1 MPLKSVR
8 TYISRSLGPHKYDS
22 LVPTQI
28 ASTIDAPARS
38 DRHRKP
44 VTQSSLPAAATPM
57 SFQDV
62 CHGMEAGL
70 PPRPPPPPQ
79 ALVAHCVFQINTK
92 VSELRRL
99 ERELAAVAVEGDA
112 RVVRER
118 IHRARADVT
127 RLARNAARRLADPA
141 AAAAVMSK
149 LATDFQAALRVFLLV
164 HGRIIEDDRHEATA
178 AARRAPTMFRFRPR
192 SPPSY
197 GSRIGSQL
205 TNANTNA
212 NATAGADQQC
222 DIQIQQQHLVESRR
236 MQELALL
243 DNDIAFS
250 EALIEERKLEIRKIQ
265 RDMDI
270 AEINEIFVHLAKLVH
285 DQQGAIDIVES
296 NMEKAT
302 MDTSKAKE
310 QLSRVALTH
319 ETDSAMKCSLTTVFG
334 LVKLIFACVLEL
346 YYFDDD

>member
-1 MPLKSVR
+1 
-8 TYISRSLGPHKYDS
+8 
-22 LVPTQI
+22 
-28 ASTIDAPARS
+28 
-38 DRHRKP
+38 
-44 VTQSSLPAAATPM
+44 M

-99 ERELAAVAVEGDA
+99 ERELAAVAVGGDA

-141 AAAAVMSK
+141 AAAAAAVMSK
-149 LATDFQAALRVFLLV
+149 LATDFHAALRVFLLV
-164 HGRIIEDDRHEATA
+164 HGRIIEDDRHKATA
-178 AARRAPTMFRFRPR
+178 AARRAPKMFRFRPR

-197 GSRIGSQL
+197 SSRIGSQL
-205 TNANTNA
+205 INA
-212 NATAGADQQC
+212 NATADADQQC

-302 MDTSKAKE
+302 MDTSKAKK

-346 YYFDDD
+346 YYSDDD